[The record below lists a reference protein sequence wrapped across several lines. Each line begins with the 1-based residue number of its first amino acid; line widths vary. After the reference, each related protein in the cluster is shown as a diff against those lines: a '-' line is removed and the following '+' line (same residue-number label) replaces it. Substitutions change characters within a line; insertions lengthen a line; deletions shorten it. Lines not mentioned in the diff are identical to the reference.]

1 MRDEFVEA
9 VLAVVELV
17 LPGTVLA
24 YGDVSELLGMGGPRQ
39 VGTVLSRHGG
49 GVPWWRV
56 IKAGGG
62 APEGHGK
69 AALAKYIDEGTPL
82 RGDLRS
88 GTWRVDMQ
96 RARWSPDDAELDAVD
111 AVADAL
117 WERVHG
123 PRGRMSDPDG
133 ELRP

>member
-17 LPGTVLA
+17 PPGAVLA
-24 YGDVSELLGMGGPRQ
+24 YGDVAELLGMGGPRQ
-39 VGTVLSRHGG
+39 VGTVMSRYGSD
-49 GVPWWRV
+49 VPWWRV

-62 APEGHGK
+62 FPEGHER
-69 AALAKYIDEGTPL
+69 AALTKYLEEGTPL
-82 RGDLRS
+82 RGDPRS
-88 GTWRVDMQ
+88 GPWRVDML
-96 RARWSPDDAELDAVD
+96 RARWAPNDAELDAVD